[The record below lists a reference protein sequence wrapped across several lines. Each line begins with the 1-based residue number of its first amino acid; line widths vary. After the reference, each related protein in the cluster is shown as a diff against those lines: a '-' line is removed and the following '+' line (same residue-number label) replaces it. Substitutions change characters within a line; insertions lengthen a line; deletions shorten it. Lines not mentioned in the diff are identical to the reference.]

1 MTLESKTPKA
11 IALMSGGLDSTLA
24 AKLILDQG
32 VEVLGL
38 HLASP
43 FGCLNDVKANAAAI
57 GVPLII
63 KEKGEAYLDLVKN
76 PRFGYGRNMNPC
88 IDCRVFMFELAEIVR
103 EEQGADFIITGEV
116 LGQRPMSQQRK
127 AMVKID
133 KESDMRGEVLR
144 PLSAKLFEPTV
155 AEQKGWVKREDLLA
169 ISGRGRKAQL
179 ELAASFGIQNFEAPG
194 GGCLLT
200 EASFS
205 GRLRDYFEIENVSGE
220 ARLAR
225 SSLLRH
231 GRYLKVSENIRL
243 IVGRHEQENKVL
255 SREWKRA
262 EAVHFKP
269 ENFQGPEAIAFGPVS
284 DEMYQTIGGILA
296 RYGKPNQA
304 RNMIEYQSSASNGTF
319 ELRTLVP
326 EETIREMIV

>member
-1 MTLESKTPKA
+1 MIQETKIPKA

-32 VEVLGL
+32 VQVTGL

-43 FGCLNDVKANAAAI
+43 FGCLTDVKTNAAAI

-63 KEKGEAYLDLVKN
+63 KEKGEAFLDLVKN

-88 IDCRVFMFELAEIVR
+88 IDCRVFMFELAELVR

-116 LGQRPMSQQRK
+116 LGQRPMSQQRR

-133 KESDMRGEVLR
+133 KESDMRGAVLR
-144 PLSAKLFEPTV
+144 RLSAKLFAPTV
-155 AEQKGWVKREDLLA
+155 AEEKGWVKREDLLA
-169 ISGRGRKAQL
+169 ISGRSRKAQL
-179 ELAASFGIQNFEAPG
+179 ELAASFGIKNFEPPG

-205 GRLRDYFEIENVSGE
+205 GRLRDYFEVENVTGE

-231 GRYLKVSENIRL
+231 GRYLKVAENIRL

-255 SREWKRA
+255 NQEWRRA
-262 EAVHFKP
+262 EAAHFKP
-269 ENFQGPEAIAFGPVS
+269 ENFQGPEAIAFGPVT
-284 DEMYQTIGGILA
+284 DDLYQTIGGILA
-296 RYGKPNQA
+296 RYGKPNEAQN
-304 RNMIEYQSSASNGTF
+304 RIEFQTLDNQGTF
-319 ELRTLVP
+319 ELRTVLP
-326 EETIREMIV
+326 ENTVREMIV

>member
-1 MTLESKTPKA
+1 
-11 IALMSGGLDSTLA
+11 MSGGLDSTLA
-24 AKLILDQG
+24 AKLIQDQG
-32 VEVLGL
+32 VEVIGL

-43 FGCLNDVKANAAAI
+43 FGCLTDVKTNAAAI

-103 EEQGADFIITGEV
+103 EEEGADFIITGEV
-116 LGQRPMSQQRK
+116 LGQRPMSQQRR

-133 KESDMRGEVLR
+133 KEADMRGEILR

-155 AEQKGWVKREDLLA
+155 AEEKGWVKREQLLA
-169 ISGRGRKAQL
+169 LNGRGRKAQL
-179 ELAASFGIQNFEAPG
+179 ELAEAYGIQNFEPPG

-200 EASFS
+200 ESSFS
-205 GRLRDYFEIENVSGE
+205 GRLRDYFDVENVSGE
-220 ARLAR
+220 ARLVR

-231 GRYLKVSENIRL
+231 GRYLRVADKVRL
-243 IVGRHEQENKVL
+243 LVGRHEQENNVL
-255 SREWKRA
+255 NQQWRRA

-269 ENFQGPEAIAFGPVS
+269 ENFQGPEAIAFGPVP
-284 DEMYQTIGGILA
+284 DEMFQMIGGILA
-296 RYGKPNQA
+296 RYGKPHPVEQNT
-304 RNMIEYQSSASNGTF
+304 IEYQSSSSKGTF
-319 ELRTLVP
+319 VLHTVVP
-326 EETIREMIV
+326 EETIKEMIV